1 MPQSPENVTVPP
13 GNTLTGAKLVTAG
26 SPGPPV
32 PVPGVAT
39 SPPAV
44 TAPCAAS
51 GGDVPRPYTFAVSA
65 PPPPGS
71 VSVIAHSAVP
81 MLNRMVDTVVPGTVV
96 VSTSTFTMSV

>member
-1 MPQSPENVTVPP
+1 M
-13 GNTLTGAKLVTAG
+13 TAG

-39 SPPAV
+39 SPPFV
-44 TAPCAAS
+44 TAPWAAS
-51 GGDVPRPYTFAVSA
+51 GVDAPRSYTFAESA
-65 PPPPGS
+65 PPLPGS

-81 MLNRMVDTVVPGTVV
+81 MLNRTVDTVVPGTVV